1 MSEFSNDE
9 GYKIKNKNSTVFL
22 YTSNERVHT
31 EIKNIVSFTITK
43 KKKKGILG
51 CKYNFLQQI
60 ILVYSAG
67 RAGTVYICFPL
78 Q

>member
-1 MSEFSNDE
+1 MD
-9 GYKIKNKNSTVFL
+9 
-22 YTSNERVHT
+22 T
-31 EIKNIVSFTITK
+31 EIKNLVSFTITK
-43 KKKKGILG
+43 KKRKKEILG

-60 ILVYSAG
+60 ILVYSAR

>member
-31 EIKNIVSFTITK
+31 EIKNIVSFS
-43 KKKKGILG
+43 
-51 CKYNFLQQI
+51 I
-60 ILVYSAG
+60 ILQKVKY
-67 RAGTVYICFPL
+67 
-78 Q
+78 

>member
-1 MSEFSNDE
+1 MSEFSKDE
-9 GYKIKNKNSTVFL
+9 GYKIK
-22 YTSNERVHT
+22 
-31 EIKNIVSFTITK
+31 TK
-43 KKKKGILG
+43 TQLFSWILAMNMWTLKLRIQYHLQSLKKKKGILG

-60 ILVYSAG
+60 ILVYSAR